1 MGDMSGTVGPIAFK
15 KDGFAAAS
23 RPQPGLRR
31 AGIKGQLAAAFDV
44 FVFGAFC

>member
-1 MGDMSGTVGPIAFK
+1 MAFK

-31 AGIKGQLAAAFDV
+31 SGIKGQLAAAFAV
-44 FVFGAFC
+44 FPFGTFC